1 MSRKKILCHE
11 EIYATFDS
19 SKGMT
24 PATSV
29 NNFKL
34 NLDNV
39 KGEVE
44 GLTKIS
50 EFKTIYKIPDHVL
63 SIKFLDDYKRNQEF
77 NEAEPTNPPRKILEA
92 ILPHPSARKS

>member
-1 MSRKKILCHE
+1 MALILRPDDGKVISVSRKKILCHE

-29 NNFKL
+29 ENFEL

-39 KGEVE
+39 KGEWK
-44 GLTKIS
+44 G
-50 EFKTIYKIPDHVL
+50 
-63 SIKFLDDYKRNQEF
+63 
-77 NEAEPTNPPRKILEA
+77 
-92 ILPHPSARKS
+92 

>member
-1 MSRKKILCHE
+1 
-11 EIYATFDS
+11 
-19 SKGMT
+19 MT

-29 NNFKL
+29 ENFKL

-39 KGEVE
+39 IGEVE

-63 SIKFLDDYKRNQEF
+63 SIKFLETQ
-77 NEAEPTNPPRKILEA
+77 PRV
-92 ILPHPSARKS
+92 

>member
-1 MSRKKILCHE
+1 MALILRPDDGKVISVSRKKILCHE

-29 NNFKL
+29 ENFEL

-39 KGEVE
+39 KGE
-44 GLTKIS
+44 
-50 EFKTIYKIPDHVL
+50 
-63 SIKFLDDYKRNQEF
+63 
-77 NEAEPTNPPRKILEA
+77 
-92 ILPHPSARKS
+92 